1 MNERQLNLLRSL
13 LAHLNEFRTIGE
25 LAVEQDCSV
34 RTIRND
40 LDKIE
45 KLLER
50 RFQEGKLERR
60 PGIGV
65 SLRAEKQD
73 FKKLMEMVHASDE
86 ENFYKE
92 DTERRLLILYYLLMA
107 DAPLTLTSLA
117 KKYYVN
123 KAVIKEDLEWLD
135 KEIASYGL
143 TLTTRQNYGTVIEGR
158 EKDKR
163 GVLAKTAKSVKAL
176 STKEKALLQF
186 FDPSEIKIVQD
197 ALKVLQATHEINI
210 SPETQE
216 SLVIHILFT
225 IKRIYLNQPIE
236 LSKKEFR
243 AIEGTDSFRWSETV
257 SRWIEKRLNLVF
269 PVNEKAY
276 LALHFHGS
284 RIKQQLKAEEAEP
297 KDGPRWV
304 DELVLKLLE
313 EVSDFENLPLRE
325 DQALLTNLQ
334 IHLRT
339 TANRIEGGLAVTNPL
354 LREIKK
360 EYPHLFYFILTV
372 VEEFN
377 ERLGIAIPEE
387 EVGYLTVHFQAALER
402 VHMQIPKKLI
412 VGIVCHFGIGVS
424 AFLQA
429 KIERYFPEI
438 EETIILSAA
447 ELKTYLQT
455 HRLDL
460 VVTTE
465 SLPDSGIATL
475 IISPL
480 LNEEE
485 VRQIS
490 RFIRKQPAKAVGKD
504 KQWDIL
510 RYTQP
515 FLAHL
520 GQTFPTAEATLNF
533 MVQQIISKGYVKQ
546 EYLETVLGR
555 ESHASTGIGMG
566 IALPHG
572 DPRYIRQSSISCLT
586 FRQPIKW
593 GSEQVSLVFLLAV
606 KKEELK
612 NADMKQFFVFM
623 NQLME
628 NPLLYEKMLKEQD
641 RLKFLSYFKM
651 EEQ

>member
-45 KLLER
+45 QLLEGR
-50 RFQEGKLERR
+50 LHEGKLERR

-65 SLRAEKQD
+65 SLRAEKRNV
-73 FKKLMEMVHASDE
+73 KKLMEIVHASDSDSS
-86 ENFYKE
+86 YKE
-92 DTERRLLILYYLLMA
+92 DMGRRLLILYHLLMA

-117 KKYYVN
+117 EKYYVN

-135 KEIASYGL
+135 KEIAPYGL
-143 TLTTRQNYGTVIEGR
+143 TLMTRQNYGTVVEGR

-163 GVLAKTAKSVKAL
+163 GVLAKTAKRLKDL

-197 ALKVLQATHEINI
+197 ALKALQATYEISIN
-210 SPETQE
+210 PETLE

-236 LSKKEFR
+236 LSDKELR
-243 AIEGTDSFRWSETV
+243 AIDGTESFDWSETV
-257 SRWIEKRLNLVF
+257 SRWVEKRLNLVF

-284 RIKQQLKAEEAEP
+284 RIEHQLKSAETDLKA
-297 KDGPRWV
+297 GPDWV
-304 DELVLKLLE
+304 DELVRELLE
-313 EVSDFENLPLRE
+313 EVSDFENLPLVE
-325 DQALLTNLQ
+325 DKALLTNLQ

-339 TANRIEGGLAVTNPL
+339 TANRIEGGLAVSNPL
-354 LREIKK
+354 LSEIKK

-372 VEEFN
+372 VEEYN
-377 ERLGIAIPEE
+377 ERIGISIPED

-402 VHMQIPKKLI
+402 VHMQLPKKLI

-429 KIERYFPEI
+429 KIERHFPEI
-438 EETIILSAA
+438 EETVILSAA
-447 ELKTYLQT
+447 ELKTYLQS
-455 HRLDL
+455 HQLDL

-465 SLPDSGIATL
+465 PLPDSGVTTL
-475 IISPL
+475 LISPL
-480 LNEEE
+480 LNDEE
-485 VRQIS
+485 VRQIA
-490 RFIRKQPAKAVGKD
+490 RFIRKQPAKQAEKNE
-504 KQWDIL
+504 QWDIL

-515 FLAHL
+515 FLVHL
-520 GQTFPTAEATLNF
+520 GQSFTTPEAALIF
-533 MVQQIISKGYVKQ
+533 IVQQIFSKGYVEK

-555 ESHASTGIGMG
+555 ESHSSTGIGMG

-593 GSEQVSLVFLLAV
+593 GNENVSLVFLLAV

-612 NADMKQFFVFM
+612 NANMKQFFVFM
-623 NQLME
+623 NRLME